1 MRYIMRS
8 HELQEKQV
16 TKACIVILWLLRVH
30 GSIAWKMGHKKDG
43 DIHITNVFIF
53 SSIHITNIH
62 DYTCS
67 LVQLQQEN
75 MNYVRYIFNLII

>member
-1 MRYIMRS
+1 MRS

-43 DIHITNVFIF
+43 DIHIHIQVANIFIF
-53 SSIHITNIH
+53 SSFHVTIIH
-62 DYTCS
+62 DYSCS
-67 LVQLQQEN
+67 LVQLQQAN

>member
-1 MRYIMRS
+1 MRS

-43 DIHITNVFIF
+43 DIHIYLTNVFIF
-53 SSIHITNIH
+53 SSFSYNEYSRLHLFPCATTAREYELCTI
-62 DYTCS
+62 
-67 LVQLQQEN
+67 
-75 MNYVRYIFNLII
+75 YI